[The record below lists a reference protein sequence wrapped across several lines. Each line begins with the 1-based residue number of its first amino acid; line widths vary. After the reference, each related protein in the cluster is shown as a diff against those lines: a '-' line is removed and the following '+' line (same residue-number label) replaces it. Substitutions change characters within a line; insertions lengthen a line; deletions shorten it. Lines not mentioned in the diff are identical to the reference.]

1 MSFSLTV
8 GASIEESNNDE
19 RKRAP
24 SEEKKLKLEKS
35 LSSSMN
41 ALQEVPPFNESPNSQ
56 VSTLFSSDKNLGCLV
71 NGFLNIK
78 TPYTSFFSPTS

>member
-1 MSFSLTV
+1 MEVSSYLEFEVKSLVMSFSLTV

-35 LSSSMN
+35 LISSMKP
-41 ALQEVPPFNESPNSQ
+41 LQEVPPSMNLLIHMSQRCSP
-56 VSTLFSSDKNLGCLV
+56 VT
-71 NGFLNIK
+71 NI
-78 TPYTSFFSPTS
+78 YAVW